1 MSAPDGQAWAQ
12 HRTAL
17 RRFVARRVADRHEAE
32 DVVQDALLRG
42 FESMHQLA
50 APERLPAWLARIAAH
65 RIVDLHRARRP
76 QEELPEDLR
85 APEHESDPVAELAP
99 CLPAMVERLPE
110 TYRDALRW
118 SDLEGLPQQE
128 VARRLGIS
136 LSGAKSRVQRGRER
150 LRQRIEACCHVRKA
164 GSAIVDFEPV
174 KPCAPAC
181 ADSMRLC

>member
-1 MSAPDGQAWAQ
+1 MNAAPDGKAWRD
-12 HRTAL
+12 HRAAL
-17 RRFVARRVADRHEAE
+17 RRFVGRRIADRHEAE

-42 FESMHQLA
+42 LESMHQLA

-76 QEELPEDLR
+76 LEKLPEDLR
-85 APEHESDPVAELAP
+85 APDAEPDPVGELAP
-99 CLPAMVERLPE
+99 CMPAMVERLPE

-118 SDLEGLPQQE
+118 SELEGLPQQE

-150 LRQRIEACCHVRKA
+150 LRERIEACCRVRKA

-174 KPCAPAC
+174 NPCNAA
-181 ADSMRLC
+181 MRLC